1 VQGELDG
8 GGGVRPGR
16 EGTGGLASSREA
28 GQGSSTSS
36 GAPAGCCVVDEA
48 PATNS
53 RRGRKRMAGSAVGEG
68 ELVGAD
74 VQFIEEREGERA
86 PGGRRNDRHNSIDGI
101 HGGFEWR
108 EREGETRGGVE
119 VSAVRL
125 RGHGRAR
132 SARSTRAM
140 FWWRRGW
147 GRRRGAAAGGTRS
160 AGREGGGRKPSP
172 DGDFTVGP

>member
-1 VQGELDG
+1 
-8 GGGVRPGR
+8 
-16 EGTGGLASSREA
+16 
-28 GQGSSTSS
+28 
-36 GAPAGCCVVDEA
+36 
-48 PATNS
+48 
-53 RRGRKRMAGSAVGEG
+53 MAGSAVGEG

-132 SARSTRAM
+132 
-140 FWWRRGW
+140 
-147 GRRRGAAAGGTRS
+147 GRRPGRGRRAARARCPGGGAAGEGDE
-160 AGREGGGRKPSP
+160 GRPRVGPARQGERGGGKKILP
-172 DGDFTVGP
+172 